1 MLFYEHS
8 AWCIASWLLA
18 ALLKWVG
25 QREALDW
32 TIRAI
37 DLLASEITCRCRR
50 SRQEV
55 NKMVQYLLTK
65 YGARCNGSGQKFQE
79 CFDLATGTPEQEYL
93 KMHREIRREMM
104 DQLGLQLTDAS
115 PYI

>member
-1 MLFYEHS
+1 LDYTGP
-8 AWCIASWLLA
+8 I
-18 ALLKWVG
+18 
-25 QREALDW
+25 EACF
-32 TIRAI
+32 
-37 DLLASEITCRCRR
+37 ASEMAHAVAGK

-65 YGARCNGSGQKFQE
+65 YEDKIRTPAVGKKIQE

-93 KMHREIRREMM
+93 KMHREIRREMI
-104 DQLGLQLTDAS
+104 DQLGLQFTDAS